1 MIIVMGTPGA
11 GKSSV
16 VDEFVRRHPDA
27 KVVNFGTLMYEIAQK
42 EYGLKDRDE
51 MRNLPREKFRE
62 LQRKAAKVLLN
73 QPHDTI
79 VDTHASVRTKDGYYP
94 GFPYYILSK
103 IKVDAFV
110 YIHAS
115 METILSRRMR
125 DKSRKRD
132 LETPEQIK
140 FHEEINLSLVCT
152 YASQANAPV
161 KFIINEDGKLE
172 EAIKEFEES
181 VKPRE

>member
-1 MIIVMGTPGA
+1 MGTPGA

-16 VDEFVRRHPDA
+16 IDEFMRRHPDA
-27 KVVNFGTLMYEIAQK
+27 KVVNFGTIMNDIA
-42 EYGLKDRDE
+42 LKDYGIKNRDD
-51 MRNLPREKFRE
+51 MRKLNREKFRE
-62 LQRKAAKVLLN
+62 LQSKAANALLR
-73 QPHDTI
+73 QGQDII
-79 VDTHASVRTKDGYYP
+79 VDTHASIRTADGYYP
-94 GFPYYILSK
+94 GFPYYILAK

-115 METILSRRMR
+115 METILARRMR
-125 DKSRKRD
+125 DKSRRRD

-152 YASQANAPV
+152 YAAQANAPV

-172 EAIKEFEES
+172 EAIREFEES
-181 VKPRE
+181 VKHR

>member
-11 GKSSV
+11 GKSSI
-16 VDEFVRRHPDA
+16 VDEFMRRHPDV

-42 EYGLKDRDE
+42 EYQVKNRDD
-51 MRNLPREKFRE
+51 MRTLTRDKFRE
-62 LQRKAAKVLLN
+62 LQSKAANALLRLGSN
-73 QPHDTI
+73 II
-79 VDTHASVRTKDGYYP
+79 VDTHASVRTVDGYYP

-110 YIHAS
+110 YIHSS
-115 METILSRRMR
+115 METILARRMR

-132 LETPEQIK
+132 IETLEQIK

-152 YASQANAPV
+152 YAAQANAPI

-172 EAIKEFEES
+172 EAIKEFENS
-181 VKPRE
+181 VRGS